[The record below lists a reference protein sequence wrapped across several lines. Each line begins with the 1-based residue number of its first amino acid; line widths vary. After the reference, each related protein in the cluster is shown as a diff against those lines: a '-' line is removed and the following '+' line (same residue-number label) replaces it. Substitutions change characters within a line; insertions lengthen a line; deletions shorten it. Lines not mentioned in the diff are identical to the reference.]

1 MAAITTSVRPYSRVP
16 APAENSSLRYYYE
29 TELRR
34 IQDTLD
40 DLRRGLTLQQT
51 TYLVANLPA
60 ANQSGVGAKAFV
72 TDANATTFASVVAG
86 GGANAVPV
94 YSDGTNWRI
103 G

>member
-1 MAAITTSVRPYSRVP
+1 MAITTSVRPYSRVS
-16 APAENSSLRYYYE
+16 APAEDGSLRYYYE

-40 DLRRGLTLQQT
+40 DLRRGLTLTQT

-60 ANQSGVGAKAFV
+60 ADVSGVGAKTFV

-86 GGANAVPV
+86 GGANALPV